1 MRQAMQMPR
10 TRIEPT
16 PPDETVAEKVARL
29 EAELAAA
36 RQDLAAVPVATRVRV
51 GTASSSTDS
60 SSLREGATA
69 TDRWSRDDLRVRL
82 DGAPKFR
89 ITDRVDDDTLARIC
103 AAYTA
108 ITGDP
113 VRSER
118 PWKKNLVAAAY
129 RVHGDD
135 FLSYLRDLFEAN
147 GTATNLL
154 GILRSSPPRNLA
166 PGVPADPAPSEDAR
180 DGRMSTHPD
189 APGGGTLDVN
199 RPWSVQEVAEAL
211 GEGQRDEAGPPEPG
225 WFGEPEDSDPRWPFG
240 ATPLQVPERGRR
252 VERAPDV
259 SAHPMRAASS
269 SGPSFSVTCSDYRAH
284 QSAHRRVGDG
294 WTCDACAVLV

>member
-1 MRQAMQMPR
+1 VTGHSILLPL
-10 TRIEPT
+10 
-16 PPDETVAEKVARL
+16 DSETTAERVARL

-36 RQDLAAVPVATRVRV
+36 RQDLAADPVGARARTRVRV
-51 GTASSSTDS
+51 ARASSSTDS
-60 SSLREGATA
+60 TSLKESATA

-135 FLSYLRDLFEAN
+135 FLPFVADLFKAK

-166 PGVPADPAPSEDAR
+166 GVPADQPQSEVAR
-180 DGRMSTHPD
+180 DGGTSPHPD
-189 APGGGTLDVN
+189 APDGATPDVN
-199 RPWSVQEVAEAL
+199 RPWSVEEIAEAL
-211 GEGQRDEAGPPEPG
+211 GQLHDSGGPPESAWPG
-225 WFGEPEDSDPRWPFG
+225 ESGDPYPRFATGAIRPHVREERREDRQSTDS
-240 ATPLQVPERGRR
+240 A
-252 VERAPDV
+252 APP
-259 SAHPMRAASS
+259 AEA
-269 SGPSFSVTCSDYRAH
+269 PSPTGGLWTITCSDYRAH
-284 QSAHRRVGDG
+284 QTHHRRVGDG
-294 WTCDACAVLV
+294 WTCDACAVLA